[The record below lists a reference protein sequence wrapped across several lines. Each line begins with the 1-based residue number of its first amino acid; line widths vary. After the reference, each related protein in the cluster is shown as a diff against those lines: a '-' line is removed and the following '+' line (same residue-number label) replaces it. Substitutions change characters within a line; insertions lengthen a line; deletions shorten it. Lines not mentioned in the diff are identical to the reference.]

1 MNKHIKQINI
11 QSEVFENLR
20 KQFDEVVQR
29 TLTNMETKN
38 CDHAEISVRLSV
50 DIVKYEDLYR
60 EKDGTTM
67 KTLVR
72 KPVFAHKVASA
83 MRIKDSVEGIFCEDY
98 ELVHNGLEFV
108 LVPIGSGQTSLFEED
123 EK

>member
-20 KQFDEVVQR
+20 KQFDEVLQR
-29 TLTNMETKN
+29 TLANMETKN
-38 CDHAEISVRLSV
+38 CDSAEISVKLSV
-50 DIVKYEDLYR
+50 DIVKFEDLYR
-60 EKDGTTM
+60 EKDGAMMT
-67 KTLVR
+67 TLVK
-72 KPVFAHKVASA
+72 KPVFAHKVTSA
-83 MRIKDSVEGIFCEDY
+83 MRIKDSAEGIFCEDY

-123 EK
+123 EE